1 MGKIVCLMG
10 KSSSGKDSIYKRML
24 GAESFDFHTIVPYTT
39 RPIRIKER
47 DGVEYHFT
55 DEEGF
60 RKLEA
65 SGKVIEVRTYDTIHG
80 PWRYF
85 TVDDGNIRPEEH
97 NYLLVTTPAG
107 YLAMKQYFGEDNLIP
122 ILVDV
127 DDGIRLERA
136 LRRERKQQV
145 PKYEE
150 MCRRFLTD
158 TEDFSDENLRKAGI
172 RKKFCNDENIEDCL
186 REILEYLRQ
195 ITE

>member
-1 MGKIVCLMG
+1 MG

-24 GAESFDFHTIVPYTT
+24 NAESLDFRTIVPYTT

-55 DEEGF
+55 DEEGY
-60 RKLEA
+60 RKLEEA
-65 SGKVIEVRTYDTIHG
+65 GKVIECRTYDTMHG

-85 TVDDGNIRPEEH
+85 TVDDGAIDLAQH

-107 YLAMKQYFGEDNLIP
+107 FLSMKQYFGEENLIAAY
-122 ILVDV
+122 VDV

-158 TEDFSDENLRKAGI
+158 SEDFADAKLEEAGI
-172 RKKFCNDENIEDCL
+172 RRKFRNDDNIEDCL
-186 REILEYLRQ
+186 QEILEYVKEM
-195 ITE
+195 TK